1 MATYTQIIYHIV
13 FATKDRRRVL
23 EKSRREDLFR
33 YIWGILKNHDCHLFR
48 VNGVEDHL
56 HILTSIHQAVCL
68 ADLVKAVKTGSAKW
82 IREERIFSHFDH
94 WQEGYGAFTHSV
106 PDKERLIEYIKNQE
120 KHHRQVDFL
129 DEYRM
134 LLHDADVEFDDK
146 YLV

>member
-56 HILTSIHQAVCL
+56 HILTSIHQTVCL

-94 WQEGYGAFTHSV
+94 WQERYGAFTHSV
-106 PDKERLIEYIKNQE
+106 PDKER
-120 KHHRQVDFL
+120 
-129 DEYRM
+129 
-134 LLHDADVEFDDK
+134 
-146 YLV
+146 